1 MIERR
6 IIMLDRLRE
15 RVVGEVTQRDVTV
28 FGTRHKKSFTT
39 TLIDVQ
45 NK

>member
-6 IIMLDRLRE
+6 IIMLDQLRE

-28 FGTRHKKSFTT
+28 FGTRHKKVDKFN
-39 TLIDVQ
+39 Q
-45 NK
+45 NNE